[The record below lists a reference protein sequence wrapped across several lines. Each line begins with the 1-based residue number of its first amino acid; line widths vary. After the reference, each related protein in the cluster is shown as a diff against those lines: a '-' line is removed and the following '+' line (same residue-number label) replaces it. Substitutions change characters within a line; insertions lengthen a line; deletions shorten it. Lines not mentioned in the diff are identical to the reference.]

1 MFIDRII
8 RKMRE
13 SIFNVIKSKIG
24 RGKSDVALFVEP
36 DGLRVPVRDQHPLS
50 NIEFFV
56 SY

>member
-13 SIFNVIKSKIG
+13 SIFNVIESKIG
-24 RGKSDVALFVEP
+24 RGKSDVTLFVEP

-50 NIEFFV
+50 DIEFFV